1 MTLFGQKTDTSK
13 VDSIV
18 NSHLRRLLETPVVAK
33 VATPAPEA
41 VFASAEESSIPA
53 PAVSSTVVEYVDQ
66 SLVVT
71 AEEPASEPMPEV
83 VAEPATESTDVARV
97 AVYIVEEPAVS
108 APAPEVI
115 AEPVNEPAAP
125 VCFEQSEP
133 EAVEPVFA
141 PVVEPVAEPIVAPVA
156 MPAAVVEAKVE
167 TNFEPIPAV
176 TDVAASLA
184 NDLAR
189 CLAGAFQNLQHHISA
204 ENQKF
209 NASLQQQ
216 IQRLQTSVDS
226 VANLRQPVA
235 ELATA
240 IAEQRSANAAQ
251 IECYEQLGATV
262 ATLEQSQNRNHTE
275 LVTLRIEQ
283 MEMRATV
290 STHADDLAIL
300 KGTAS
305 ETARRVAG
313 MSDVL
318 DRQSNVLRHLHAME
332 TKRAA
337 ALEQAFESL
346 TRTELQPR
354 LAIPA

>member
-18 NSHLRRLLETPVVAK
+18 NSHLRRLLETPVAPK
-33 VATPAPEA
+33 VEAPAED
-41 VFASAEESSIPA
+41 VFAAAEPSAAA
-53 PAVSSTVVEYVDQ
+53 PAASNATVVEYVDQ
-66 SLVVT
+66 SVVVT

-83 VAEPATESTDVARV
+83 VVEPVNVSNDVPRV
-97 AVYIVEEPAVS
+97 AVFVIEAPATVE
-108 APAPEVI
+108 PAPEVA
-115 AEPVNEPAAP
+115 AEP
-125 VCFEQSEP
+125 SEP
-133 EAVEPVFA
+133 PATVCVQERAPEVVEPVFA
-141 PVVEPVAEPIVAPVA
+141 PVAEVITEPTMVPVVVLAAPV
-156 MPAAVVEAKVE
+156 ETKVE
-167 TNFEPIPAV
+167 TNFEATPAV
-176 TDVAASLA
+176 TDVAATLA

-226 VANLRQPVA
+226 VASLRLPVA

-240 IAEQRSANAAQ
+240 IAEQRTANATQ
-251 IECYEQLGATV
+251 IERYEQLGATV
-262 ATLEQSQNRNHTE
+262 ATLEQSQNRNNTE

-290 STHADDLAIL
+290 SNHADDLAIL
-300 KGTAS
+300 KGTAC

-318 DRQSNVLRHLHAME
+318 DRQSNVLRQLHAME
-332 TKRAA
+332 SRRAA
-337 ALEQAFESL
+337 ALERAFESL
-346 TRTELQPR
+346 TCTELQPR
-354 LAIPA
+354 LAVSA

>member
-18 NSHLRRLLETPVVAK
+18 NNHLRRLLETPVSRKAE
-33 VATPAPEA
+33 TPAPEA
-41 VFASAEESSIPA
+41 IFASAVESSTPEPA
-53 PAVSSTVVEYVDQ
+53 ASGAKVVAFLDE

-71 AEEPASEPMPEV
+71 AEEPAFEPMPEV
-83 VAEPATESTDVARV
+83 VVEPISAAEDVARV
-97 AVYIVEEPAVS
+97 AVYIIEEPAAVE
-108 APAPEVI
+108 PAPEVI
-115 AEPVNEPAAP
+115 AEPVKEPPATVHFA
-125 VCFEQSEP
+125 QSEP
-133 EAVEPVFA
+133 EVVEPVFA
-141 PVVEPVAEPIVAPVA
+141 PVEPVADPIVAPVA
-156 MPAAVVEAKVE
+156 VPAAAVKTNVE
-167 TNFEPIPAV
+167 TNFEAAPAV
-176 TDVAASLA
+176 TDVAATLA

-216 IQRLQTSVDS
+216 IQRLQTSVDN
-226 VANLRQPVA
+226 VASLRQPVA
-235 ELATA
+235 ELASA
-240 IAEQRSANAAQ
+240 IAEQRSANAGQ
-251 IECYEQLGATV
+251 IERYEQLGATV
-262 ATLEQSQNRNHTE
+262 ATLEQSQTRNNTE

-283 MEMRATV
+283 LEMRATV

-300 KGTAS
+300 KGTAC

-318 DRQSNVLRHLHAME
+318 NRQNNVLRHLHAME

-337 ALEQAFESL
+337 ALERAFESL
-346 TRTELQPR
+346 TRTELQPL